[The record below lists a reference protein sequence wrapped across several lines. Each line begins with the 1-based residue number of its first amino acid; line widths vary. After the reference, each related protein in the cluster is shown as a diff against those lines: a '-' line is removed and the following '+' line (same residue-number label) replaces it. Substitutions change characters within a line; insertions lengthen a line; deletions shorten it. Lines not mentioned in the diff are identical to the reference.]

1 MNSIIGSK
9 IARVPALR
17 VWVEKRFVYLE
28 LSDGRILGFPAN
40 RFILLKRATDEELKE
55 VSLEINGTALRWENL
70 DEDLTVQ
77 GILESRFQL
86 ALE

>member
-1 MNSIIGSK
+1 MNTIIESK
-9 IARVPALR
+9 ISPVPALR

-28 LSDGRILGFPAN
+28 LSDGRILGFPAD
-40 RFILLKRATDEELKE
+40 RFVLLKKATDIQLKE
-55 VSLEINGTALRWENL
+55 VKLEVNGTALRWENL

-77 GILESRFQL
+77 GIIEGRFQL

>member
-1 MNSIIGSK
+1 MNTIIESK
-9 IARVPALR
+9 ISPVPALR

-28 LSDGRILGFPAN
+28 LSDGRILGFPAD
-40 RFILLKRATDEELKE
+40 RFVLLKKASDIQLKE
-55 VSLEINGTALRWENL
+55 VKLEVNGTALRWENL

-77 GILESRFQL
+77 GIIEGRFQL

>member
-1 MNSIIGSK
+1 MNTIIESK
-9 IARVPALR
+9 ISPVPALR

-28 LSDGRILGFPAN
+28 LSDGRILGFPGD
-40 RFILLKRATDEELKE
+40 RFVLLKKATDIQLKE
-55 VSLEINGTALRWENL
+55 VKLEVNGTALRWENL

-77 GILESRFQL
+77 GIIEGRFQL